1 MDGLPIAF
9 QLKSRSVLVV
19 GGGELALR
27 KIRLLGKTSARI
39 IVIAPSPEHQLAR
52 YVGEHSAQ
60 PDGENSILL
69 HKRPFK
75 KSDLRGQ
82 ALVISATGDT
92 ALDTVVSDAARA
104 RNLPV
109 NVPDQPEL
117 CTFHMPSII
126 DRDPIVVA
134 VSSGGAAPL
143 LVRRVREN
151 IEEILPKR
159 LGKLAEFAARFRDAA
174 KAIVPAGLPR
184 LRFWENALSGP
195 IAEAVLAGREAPARE
210 AMLRLLNGPTPQQ
223 NCAPDRIEGG
233 IVHIVGAGP
242 GDPDLLTLKALRLLQ
257 RADIVVY
264 DRLIG
269 AEILDFAR
277 RDAERVF
284 AGKEKGLHH
293 KTQAEIN
300 VLLVEEAGKGKRV
313 VRLKGGDPFV
323 FGRGG
328 EELDYLRQRGIPVE
342 IVPGITAAT
351 GCAASA
357 GIPLT
362 HRDFSSAVTFITGHG
377 ANDPKGASDID
388 WAGLAASEHT
398 LVIYMGLS
406 RASDIT
412 AQLLANGMPPRTPI
426 AIIENG
432 TLDNERT
439 FIDALDQLPFL
450 AARHHITGPSLIV
463 IGDVV
468 ATADAKS
475 LAAFNQALAV

>member
-9 QLKSRSVLVV
+9 QLKGRSVLVV

-27 KIRLLGKTSARI
+27 KIRLLSKTSAKI
-39 IVIAPSPEHQLAR
+39 IVVTPSPEHHLAQYLVER
-52 YVGEHSAQ
+52 SAQ
-60 PDGENSILL
+60 CADENLISL
-69 HKRPFK
+69 HQRSFK
-75 KSDLRGQ
+75 KSDLRSQ
-82 ALVISATGDT
+82 ALVISATGVT
-92 ALDTVVSDAARA
+92 ALDTAVSDAARA
-104 RNLPV
+104 LNIPV
-109 NVPDQPEL
+109 NVPDRPEL

-134 VSSGGAAPL
+134 VSSGGSAPL
-143 LVRRVREN
+143 LARRVREN
-151 IEEILPKR
+151 IEALLPKR

-174 KAIVPAGLPR
+174 KATVPAGLPR
-184 LRFWENALSGP
+184 LRFWEKALSGP
-195 IAEAVLAGREAPARE
+195 IADAVLAGREAPARE
-210 AMLRLLNGPTPQQ
+210 AMLRLLNDPTRPQSSASNQ
-223 NCAPDRIEGG
+223 IEGG

-257 RADIVVY
+257 QADTVVY

-269 AEILDFAR
+269 AEILDLAR
-277 RDAERVF
+277 RDAELIF
-284 AGKEKGLHH
+284 AGKEKGRHH

-300 VLLVEEAGKGKRV
+300 ALLAEEAGKGKRV

-342 IVPGITAAT
+342 TVPGITAAT
-351 GCAASA
+351 GCTASA

-362 HRDFSSAVTFITGHG
+362 HRDFSSAVTFIAGHG
-377 ANDPKGASDID
+377 ANDPRGAPDID
-388 WAGLAASEHT
+388 WAGLTASKHT

-406 RASDIT
+406 RAPDIT
-412 AQLLANGMPPRTPI
+412 TQLLASGMAPWTPI

-439 FIDALDQLPFL
+439 FTDTLDQLPFL
-450 AARHHITGPSLIV
+450 AARHHITGPSLMV

-468 ATADAKS
+468 TMADAKS
-475 LAAFNQALAV
+475 LTDFSQALAV